1 MKQVVAAL
9 VVQNDKV
16 LVCQRTRHQ
25 SMPLKWE
32 FPGGKV
38 EPGED
43 ERAAL
48 YRELEE
54 ELGILAKIG
63 RRVAVIRHTYSAGS
77 AFELHFFLVQEF
89 RGEIQNRIFR
99 DVRWSLAAELPEFD
113 FLEADVEL
121 VKQLAEGKISLAA
134 NPSA

>member
-9 VVQNDKV
+9 IVRNDKV

-48 YRELEE
+48 HRELEE
-54 ELGILAKIG
+54 ELGILGKIG
-63 RRVAVIRHTYSAGS
+63 RRVAVIRHTYSGGS

-89 RGEIQNRIFR
+89 TGEIQNRIFR
-99 DVRWSLAAELPEFD
+99 DVRWALPAELPEFD
-113 FLEADVEL
+113 FLEADIEL

-134 NPSA
+134 NPMA